1 MSVTNIKMTDKN
13 FRIKSYTLN
22 QILEK
27 KSFYNSRFIEQND
40 LLIAIDDLIKS
51 FDSKEKYDFNTIKN
65 KIRLYLNEKITKY
78 ENIKNNP

>member
-1 MSVTNIKMTDKN
+1 MTDKN

-78 ENIKNNP
+78 EHVKNNP